1 MLMLSRHNVCFEH
14 QVNVVRSV
22 INYTSAWLSMLIFSD
37 QNVSSFADIWSTSN
51 TVSYSVLNADQTA

>member
-1 MLMLSRHNVCFEH
+1 MCFEH